1 MRSLKYCQEGQGW
14 WCAQDW
20 TSCMIEKR
28 GGSGWGRGKGEDCQK
43 ECVSHEM
50 HTILWRIPISE
61 YLIVWHS

>member
-1 MRSLKYCQEGQGW
+1 
-14 WCAQDW
+14 
-20 TSCMIEKR
+20 MIEKR